1 VSHSDDVL
9 DTLQQVKVLAKKYQT
24 LTGKPLG
31 VTGEVAE
38 FEAARILGLTLAP
51 ARQAGYDATETL
63 LDGSV
68 KQIQIKGRALP
79 RKYAPG
85 QRIGSININDDHW
98 DTALLVL
105 LGDDDLEVFE
115 IWEAPRKKIE
125 EEIRRPG
132 SKARNIRHALAIA
145 NFKRAGR
152 LRWPL
157 GS

>member
-1 VSHSDDVL
+1 VPNSNAIL
-9 DTLQQVKVLAKKYQT
+9 DTLQRVKVLAKRYRD

-51 ARQAGYDATETL
+51 ARQAGYDATEMT

-68 KQIQIKGRALP
+68 KRLQIKGRALP
-79 RKYAPG
+79 RKYGSG
-85 QRIGSININDDHW
+85 QRIGSIDIRQSDW
-98 DTALLVL
+98 DTVLLVL
-105 LGDDDLEVFE
+105 IDNDDLEVFE
-115 IWEAPRKKIE
+115 IWEAPREKIE
-125 EEIRRPG
+125 EEIGRPG
-132 SKARNIRHALAIA
+132 SKARNIRHALAMA

-152 LRWPL
+152 LRWPV